1 MTTVNLLDQI
11 IQPGDDRRRRRCC
24 MNRSGWIAFFH
35 RKRSINSFLV
45 ARACRVEPS
54 SGGRS
59 SRPRQVRRA
68 PATRAR
74 PPRRARARAAPFPA
88 HAGWSQVALDDAEL
102 VSIGRSQSVSVW
114 FGDHHQDTN
123 SIMSCHFF
131 FLCRGIEL
139 ARLLLEQD
147 YSESKQAS
155 THGSSNI
162 SFANMCNSSYCCKLE
177 VTNSGVH
184 LTESYGG

>member
-1 MTTVNLLDQI
+1 
-11 IQPGDDRRRRRCC
+11 
-24 MNRSGWIAFFH
+24 MNESGWIAFSTGRDQQLPRRTRVSCRAH
-35 RKRSINSFLV
+35 QRRPLV
-45 ARACRVEPS
+45 PSAAGEARAGHARAATAPRAGARRPVPGTRRLIASCF
-54 SGGRS
+54 GR
-59 SRPRQVRRA
+59 
-68 PATRAR
+68 
-74 PPRRARARAAPFPA
+74 RRARIDR
-88 HAGWSQVALDDAEL
+88 QVPKCFCLVRGSSSGHKLDHVL
-102 VSIGRSQSVSVW
+102 P
-114 FGDHHQDTN
+114 
-123 SIMSCHFF
+123 FF